1 MIYKETDMMD
11 VNRGMGT
18 MVQGRVVVVTG
29 AGGGI
34 GRDIALAFAR
44 EGAKVV
50 VNDLGASVAGE
61 GHDMGPAQRVADEI
75 KAMGADAVA
84 NTDSVSEAAG
94 AGYIIQS
101 ALDSFGRVDVVV
113 NNAGILRDRFF
124 FKMGADE
131 WDAVIK
137 VHLYGAYHVSR
148 AAAPH
153 FKDQGSGNYI
163 HMTSTS
169 GLIGNLGQANYSA
182 AKLGVVALS
191 KSIALDMQRFNVRS
205 NCIAPFAW
213 SRMIGAIP
221 TDTPEQQARVERIK
235 QMTPAKIAPLAVCLA
250 SDAGADSNGQ
260 VFAVRNNEIFLMS
273 QPRPLRS
280 VHRSEG
286 WTPESVA
293 SHALPALKASFYPLD
308 RSADVFSWDPV

>member
-1 MIYKETDMMD
+1 MTLK
-11 VNRGMGT
+11 
-18 MVQGRVVVVTG
+18 MVQDKVVVVTG

-34 GRDIALAFAR
+34 GRDMALALAAA
-44 EGAKVV
+44 GAKVV
-50 VNDLGASVAGE
+50 VNDIGTSTTGE
-61 GHDMGPAQRVADEI
+61 GTDAGPAQKVVDEI
-75 KAMGADAVA
+75 KAAGGQAVA
-84 NTDSVSEAAG
+84 NMDSVAESAAAG
-94 AGYIIQS
+94 RIIQC
-101 ALDSFGRVDVVV
+101 ALDHFGRIDGVV

-124 FKMGADE
+124 HKMSLDE

-137 VHLYGAYHVSR
+137 VHLYGSYFMAR
-148 AAAPH
+148 AAANH
-153 FKDQGSGNYI
+153 FKEQESGAFV

-182 AKLGVVALS
+182 AKLGLTALS
-191 KSIALDMQRFNVRS
+191 KSIALDMQKFNVRS

-213 SRMIGAIP
+213 SRMIGSIP
-221 TDTPEQQARVERIK
+221 TDTPEQQARVAKIQ
-235 QMTPAKIAPLAVCLA
+235 QMTPNKIAPLAVYLL
-250 SDAGADSNGQ
+250 SDQAKDVNAQ

-286 WTPESVA
+286 WTPEFIA
-293 SHALPALKASFYPLD
+293 EHGMPALKASFVPMD